1 MTNQKFIPRKNEK
14 AAIFEEYMKKN
25 DLNFFRRRD
34 VHDGMDTVAFITAIP
49 AQGNH
54 RLVAAVL
61 TNNSMYTLLRIHLGL
76 APTGPARDTF
86 LAFIGRLNAEQSVF
100 KYIVEDDNNAFLD
113 FCITTRPD
121 RLDSDVIRTTL
132 NLMIYQMENGYLD
145 IARRL
150 AKPGDETDGFEL

>member
-34 VHDGMDTVAFITAIP
+34 VHDGMDTVAFNTAIP

-86 LAFIGRLNAEQSVF
+86 LVFIGRLNAEQSVF

-113 FCITTRPD
+113 F
-121 RLDSDVIRTTL
+121 RTQGRFIFL
-132 NLMIYQMENGYLD
+132 FDLYLRFPEAHAAACPGD
-145 IARRL
+145 DARKYRFEIRRL
-150 AKPGDETDGFEL
+150 PKGENNGI